1 MIKAF
6 RKEFTLEQRIHDS
19 NSILS
24 KHPDK
29 VPVIIDSKDQQLLQT
44 IKKRKFLVPRDIS
57 ASYLLIT
64 IRNKIKLDSSKALFM
79 FTDDAMI
86 NGTSII
92 GESYEDYK
100 KSNKLYGIQTD
111 KFFYITIAYET
122 TFG

>member
-6 RKEFTLEQRIHDS
+6 RKEFTLEQRIQDS
-19 NSILS
+19 NAILS

-29 VPVIIDSKDQQLLQT
+29 VPVIIDSKDQQLLQL
-44 IKKRKFLVPRDIS
+44 IKKRKFLVPKDIS

-64 IRNKIKLDSSKALFM
+64 IRNKIKLNSSKALFM
-79 FTDDAMI
+79 FTDDSMI

-92 GESYEDYK
+92 GEIYENYK
-100 KSNKLYGIQTD
+100 DRNKLHGIGQD